1 MFKHLII
8 PGSELQSGLKIL
20 EWGIYIETDKK
31 LNRRWNYYK
40 FLNPADSSVSY
51 EMHIFTKK
59 SVITC
64 SCSEEEFP
72 LYFIK
77 PKELRRKK
85 LKRLKSLSD

>member
-8 PGSELQSGLKIL
+8 PGSELEYGLKIL
-20 EWGIYIETDKK
+20 EYGNCIETEKE

-40 FLNPADSSVSY
+40 FLILADNTVSY
-51 EMHIFTKK
+51 EMHIFTKE

-85 LKRLKSLSD
+85 LETLKVINN